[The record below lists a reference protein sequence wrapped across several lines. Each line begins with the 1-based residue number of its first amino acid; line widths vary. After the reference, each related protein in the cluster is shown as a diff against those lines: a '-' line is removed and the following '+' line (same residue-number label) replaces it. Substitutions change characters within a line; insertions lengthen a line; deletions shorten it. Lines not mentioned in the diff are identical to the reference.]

1 MIKHI
6 VFWQI
11 KDELEKQIVMPKMKQ
26 MLVSLVG
33 KIDGLVSAEVGFNYN
48 GGDYDIALYSVFESK
63 EALALYA
70 DHPEH
75 LVVKKYVHEV
85 IKGRTAVDYEI

>member
-11 KDELEKQIVMPKMKQ
+11 KDDLEKQIVMPKMKE
-26 MLVSLVG
+26 MLLSLVG
-33 KIDGLVSAEVGFNYN
+33 KIDGLKSMEVGFNYN
-48 GGDYDIALYSVFESK
+48 GGEYDIALYSVFENK
-63 EALALYA
+63 EALAIYA
-70 DHPEH
+70 NHPDH

>member
-11 KDELEKQIVMPKMKQ
+11 KDELEKQIVMPKMKE
-26 MLVSLVG
+26 MLLSLVG
-33 KIDGLVSAEVGFNYN
+33 KIDGLKSMEVGFNYN
-48 GGDYDIALYSVFESK
+48 GGEYDIALYSVFENK
-63 EALALYA
+63 EALAVYA
-70 DHPEH
+70 NHPDH

>member
-6 VFWQI
+6 VFWKI
-11 KDELEKQIVMPKMKQ
+11 KPELEKQVVMPKMKA
-26 MLVSLVG
+26 MLLSLLG
-33 KIDGLVSAEVGFNYN
+33 KIDGLVSMEIGFNYN
-48 GGDYDIALYSVFESK
+48 GGEYDIALYSTFSSK
-63 EALALYA
+63 EALSFYA

-85 IKGRTAVDYEI
+85 ICDRAAVDYEI

>member
-11 KDELEKQIVMPKMKQ
+11 KDELEKQIVMPKMKE
-26 MLVSLVG
+26 MLLSLVG
-33 KIDGLVSAEVGFNYN
+33 KIDGLKSMEVGFNYN
-48 GGDYDIALYSVFESK
+48 GGEYDIALYSVFENK
-63 EALALYA
+63 EALAVYA
-70 DHPEH
+70 NHPDH
-75 LVVKKYVHEV
+75 LVVKKYVHAC

>member
-11 KDELEKQIVMPKMKQ
+11 KDDLGKQIVMPKMKE
-26 MLVSLVG
+26 MLLSLVG
-33 KIDGLVSAEVGFNYN
+33 KIDGLKSMEVGFNYN
-48 GGDYDIALYSVFESK
+48 GGEYDIALYSVFENK
-63 EALALYA
+63 EALAVYA
-70 DHPEH
+70 NHPDH

>member
-6 VFWQI
+6 VCWKI
-11 KDELEKQIVMPKMKQ
+11 KEELEKPFVMPKMKE
-26 MLVSLVG
+26 MLLSLQG
-33 KIDGLVSAEVGFNYN
+33 KIDGLISMEVGFNYN
-48 GGDYDIALYSVFESK
+48 GGEYDIALYSVFESK

-70 DHPEH
+70 DHPDH

-85 IKGRTAVDYEI
+85 ISDRTAVDYEI

>member
-11 KDELEKQIVMPKMKQ
+11 KDDLQKQIVMPKIKE
-26 MLVSLVG
+26 MLTGLVG
-33 KIDGLVSAEVGFNYN
+33 KIDGLISAEVGFNYN
-48 GGDYDIALYSVFESK
+48 GGEYDIALYSVFENK
-63 EALALYA
+63 EALAIYA

-75 LVVKKYVHEV
+75 LIVKKYVHEV

>member
-63 EALALYA
+63 EALG
-70 DHPEH
+70 
-75 LVVKKYVHEV
+75 VN
-85 IKGRTAVDYEI
+85 AVFTGFDGTSEGISSKPFQFAKCLAK

>member
-26 MLVSLVG
+26 MLTSLVG
-33 KIDGLVSAEVGFNYN
+33 KIDGLVSAEVGFNYIFRFRKQGSISN
-48 GGDYDIALYSVFESK
+48 ICRPSGALSC
-63 EALALYA
+63 
-70 DHPEH
+70 
-75 LVVKKYVHEV
+75 
-85 IKGRTAVDYEI
+85 